1 MITIKVQ
8 QPNTRLKIEEGYRN
22 SVHIIIEKGG
32 KEVARASLEVDDL
45 IVLRNKLDS
54 LIAAVQANIETAD
67 KEREGME

>member
-1 MITIKVQ
+1 MITIKAQ

-22 SVHIIIEKGG
+22 SAHIIIEKGG